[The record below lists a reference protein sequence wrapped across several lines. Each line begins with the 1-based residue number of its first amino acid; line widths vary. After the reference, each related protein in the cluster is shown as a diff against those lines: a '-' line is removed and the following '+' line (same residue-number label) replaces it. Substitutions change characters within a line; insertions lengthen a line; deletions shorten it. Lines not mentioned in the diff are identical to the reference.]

1 MCCCHHGQRAVHGNL
16 FVNTGKLWN
25 HSMSQR
31 ICTIGLTSSSAT
43 SREAKLVTFPPD
55 SVCSLGIALIIAFLH
70 TEQIYVFVS

>member
-25 HSMSQR
+25 RSMSQR

-43 SREAKLVTFPPD
+43 SREAKLVTFPQI
-55 SVCSLGIALIIAFLH
+55 VCSLGIALRIAFLH
-70 TEQIYVFVS
+70 TEQTYVFVS